1 MSRHTF
7 GLVKVQWLRAAWPEG
22 NAHARDK
29 QEALRVAVLR
39 ALVERQLCLL
49 ATHPPVDEGAMRGC
63 RVTIRRDLCRGAG
76 EAVSGT
82 AGGCRCVC
90 GHVVY
95 HCWCQTRVGK
105 HNVVLCRKVMG

>member
-1 MSRHTF
+1 MHSTSVKGELMWRVCEVSRHTF

-29 QEALRVAVLR
+29 QEALRIAVLR
-39 ALVERQLCLL
+39 ALFKRQLCLL

-63 RVTIRRDLCRGAG
+63 RVTIRRDLCTGAG

-82 AGGCRCVC
+82 AGG
-90 GHVVY
+90 
-95 HCWCQTRVGK
+95 
-105 HNVVLCRKVMG
+105 